1 MALLSDFGW
10 CRWTTAVGAI
20 SPVDIADIIAG
31 VVGTE
36 QLVVSRD
43 IAGLL
48 SPSWTMAAASD
59 IGPAAC
65 WQTTRRPCLLLLLL
79 LRRPFVFDLWAQ
91 SFSYLYRRFL
101 DLFSLPSLILS
112 HFSRPRRARYSPCPP
127 FPPSL
132 SCSWSA
138 SLGRILLFCTYIPS
152 AFAGAIAS
160 FLLFIYFS

>member
-48 SPSWTMAAASD
+48 SPSRTMAAASD

-101 DLFSLPSLILS
+101 DLFLS
-112 HFSRPRRARYSPCPP
+112 PLSSCHISSGRGVHVTRPVRR
-127 FPPSL
+127 
-132 SCSWSA
+132 
-138 SLGRILLFCTYIPS
+138 
-152 AFAGAIAS
+152 
-160 FLLFIYFS
+160 FLLLWAAAGPPLWVESYYFARTFPVHSLVR